1 MPGRRDDGSG
11 CSPREIAENG
21 DPGRRTAASAAL
33 NRRAG
38 RASRFLFYSHDG
50 LGLGH
55 VRRNLS
61 VASALTE
68 LAPRA
73 SVLVVTSVEEAESFG
88 IPPNVDVL
96 KLPGLRK
103 LGNERYAARRL
114 PVPWRDVRAV
124 RAKLLAAAVESF
136 RPAVLLADKH
146 PLGVGGELVPALEA
160 ARASGARAIL
170 GLRDVLDEPAAVAA
184 EWGRR
189 RLFERVA
196 EYYDRVLVYGQPDVL
211 DPVREYGFPEGVAA
225 ITLFCGYV
233 VSSADAPSRNGSR
246 AATVWSAAP
255 ARPRVLATA
264 GGGEDGFALLA
275 SFVEAAADK
284 RWQATVVSGPQCR
297 PAKERQLRGLADEAG
312 AEFRRFVPGL
322 SSAFGSL
329 DALVCMGGYNTLLEA
344 AASGVPTVCVPRV
357 RPRREQLLRAQAF
370 ARLGLLRLLEPQ
382 HLDAPALRVEV
393 ESALGTNGDLAGRA
407 ERLLDL
413 GGARRAACNLL
424 ELAGAEAAG
433 PEPADAILVR

>member
-1 MPGRRDDGSG
+1 MEVGSRFSPWEAIDWRRESANGG
-11 CSPREIAENG
+11 FGNALPTRE
-21 DPGRRTAASAAL
+21 
-33 NRRAG
+33 

-61 VASALTE
+61 VAGALTE
-68 LAPRA
+68 LAPEA
-73 SVLVVTSVEEAESFG
+73 SVLVATSAEEAESFG
-88 IPPNVDVL
+88 IPPHVDVL

-124 RAKLLAAAVESF
+124 RAKLLAAAVDSF
-136 RPAVLLADKH
+136 RPAVLLVDKH
-146 PLGVGGELVPALEA
+146 PLGAGGELVPALEA
-160 ARASGARAIL
+160 ARATGARAVL

-184 EWGRR
+184 EWGGHG
-189 RLFERVA
+189 LFERIV
-196 EYYDRVLVYGQPDVL
+196 EYYDRVLVYGQSDVL
-211 DPVREYGFPEGVAA
+211 DPVREYGFPEAVAA

-233 VSSADAPSRNGSR
+233 VSPTRGPSGNGSGET
-246 AATVWSAAP
+246 TVPSGAR

-275 SFVEAAADK
+275 NFVQAATDR

-297 PAKERQLRGLADEAG
+297 LEKERRLRGLAGEAG
-312 AEFRRFVPGL
+312 AEFQRFVPGL
-322 SSAFGSL
+322 SAAFGSL

-344 AASGVPTVCVPRV
+344 AASGVPMVCVPRV
-357 RPRREQLLRAQAF
+357 RPRSEQLLRAQAF

-382 HLDAPALRVEV
+382 RLDPTVLRVEV
-393 ESALGTNGDLAGRA
+393 ESALRMRAELTGRA
-407 ERLLDL
+407 GRLLDL
-413 GGARRAACNLL
+413 GGARRAARHLL
-424 ELAGAEAAG
+424 ALAAG
-433 PEPADAILVR
+433 ERALPERSSAIGVR

>member
-1 MPGRRDDGSG
+1 MPRRVHRLRA
-11 CSPREIAENG
+11 PRE
-21 DPGRRTAASAAL
+21 
-33 NRRAG
+33 
-38 RASRFLFYSHDG
+38 ASRFLFYSHDG

-73 SVLVVTSVEEAESFG
+73 SVLVATSAEEAESFG

-114 PVPWRDVRAV
+114 PVPWRDVQAV

-136 RPAVLLADKH
+136 RPAVLLVDKH
-146 PLGVGGELVPALEA
+146 PLGAGGELVPALDA
-160 ARASGARAIL
+160 ARAAGARAVL
-170 GLRDVLDEPAAVAA
+170 GLRDILDEPAAVAA
-184 EWGRR
+184 QWRASG
-189 RLFERVA
+189 LFERIV
-196 EYYDRVLVYGQPDVL
+196 EHYDRVLVYGQPDVL
-211 DPVREYGFPEGVAA
+211 DPVREYGFPERVAA

-233 VSSADAPSRNGSR
+233 LFPAGAPNGNGSQR
-246 AATVWSAAP
+246 APVPFRAP

-275 SFVEAAADK
+275 NFVEAAAET

-297 PAKERQLRGLADEAG
+297 PEKERRLCSLAGEAG

-357 RPRREQLLRAQAF
+357 RPRREQLLRARAF
-370 ARLGLLRLLEPQ
+370 ARLGLLRLLEPGR
-382 HLDAPALRVEV
+382 LDATTLRVEI
-393 ESALGTNGDLAGRA
+393 ESALGTRADLAGRA
-407 ERLLDL
+407 GRLLDL
-413 GGARRAACNLL
+413 GGARRAACRLL
-424 ELAGAEAAG
+424 ELAAEEATLPEGAG
-433 PEPADAILVR
+433 AIGVR